1 MTLELVQFAVRDHTL
16 ITITGELDANTSWRL
31 SERLDEVDEASGVVV
46 LDLTAVPFFDSV
58 ALACL
63 LEASHRGVDL
73 RVAGSPQVIRTMTL
87 TEVHRAVPVAS
98 SVAEALA
105 LPTR

>member
-1 MTLELVQFAVRDHTL
+1 MTPELARDHTL
-16 ITITGELDANTSWRL
+16 ITISGELDADTAWQL
-31 SERLDEVDEASGVVV
+31 STRLDDASGVVV

-87 TEVHRAVPVAS
+87 TEAHRVVPVVE